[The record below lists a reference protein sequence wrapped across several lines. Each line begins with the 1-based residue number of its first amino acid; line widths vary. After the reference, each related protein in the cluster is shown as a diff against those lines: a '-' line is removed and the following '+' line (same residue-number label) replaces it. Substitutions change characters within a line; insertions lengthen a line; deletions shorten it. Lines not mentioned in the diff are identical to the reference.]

1 MDFWSLASSVT
12 VDHQMT
18 VKIFAVI
25 LRLAYFALMRHV
37 LPENAATSKNVNWK
51 NLDLIVEK
59 LKENAICQ
67 SSAMDDQNFVRMICL
82 NETLRPVDM
91 KNIASTEIADQTTG
105 VANYSGDLLLRTV
118 LNTTI
123 RNQKNVEFYIAIIL
137 GIISWVLMSVQDFT
151 Q

>member
-1 MDFWSLASSVT
+1 
-12 VDHQMT
+12 
-18 VKIFAVI
+18 
-25 LRLAYFALMRHV
+25 
-37 LPENAATSKNVNWK
+37 
-51 NLDLIVEK
+51 
-59 LKENAICQ
+59 
-67 SSAMDDQNFVRMICL
+67 MDDQNFVRMICL

-137 GIISWVLMSVQDFT
+137 GIIS
-151 Q
+151 